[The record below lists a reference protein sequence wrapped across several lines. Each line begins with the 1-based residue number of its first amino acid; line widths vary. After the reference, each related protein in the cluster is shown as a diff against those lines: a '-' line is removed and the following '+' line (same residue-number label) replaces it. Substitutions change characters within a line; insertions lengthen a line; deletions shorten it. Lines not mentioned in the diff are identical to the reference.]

1 MARENI
7 IEAVKGALK
16 LQEAKYVWQKMITG
30 KYVLSDSDGVPIV
43 FRSKTKAGSAAF
55 DAGARKGSYARDTG
69 YTKKGKPF
77 AGWVFF
83 VKEPPNGS

>member
-1 MARENI
+1 MSHESITETVRS
-7 IEAVKGALK
+7 ALK

-43 FRSKTKAGSAAF
+43 FRSKTKAGSAAYA
-55 DAGARKGSYARDTG
+55 AGARKGSYARDTG

-83 VKEPPNGS
+83 VKEPPSGP